1 MSGEYKKEC
10 YDIDKNIK
18 IHYSH
23 GVREASSTLGF
34 LHYDED
40 LIIEFYRKGHS
51 SVHIEGNI
59 YNISEGDVLI
69 LNPDEL
75 HVTIRSDDCYMEK
88 IVLHVNEG
96 LLSQF
101 GVERLVFFEKISKKE
116 KGKGN
121 LITSSAVSDFSID
134 ENIENCLYLAK
145 ENSLENRVLLNCKTI
160 ELLSKLSKLIEKD
173 EGEVVNTYTS
183 NDRVNKIID
192 YINRHHTEEITLDSL
207 SKHFHFSKYYI
218 SHLFKDYVG
227 ISPYDY
233 LIARRLYCCN
243 NLIRSNH
250 TIKEASLM
258 VGFNN
263 YSNFYRLYKKYFKIT
278 PQQFKEQLKTEQ

>member
-1 MSGEYKKEC
+1 MPGEYKKVC
-10 YDIDKNIK
+10 YDVNKNIK

-23 GVREASSTLGF
+23 GVRGASSTLGF

-40 LIIEFYRKGHS
+40 LIVEFYRKGHS

-88 IVLHVNEG
+88 IVLHINEG

-101 GVERLVFFEKISKKE
+101 GVERLDFFEKIYKKE

-121 LITSSAVSDFSID
+121 LITASAVSNFLID
-134 ENIENCLYLAK
+134 ENIENCLCLAK
-145 ENSLENRVLLNCKTI
+145 ENSIESQVLLTCKVTQ
-160 ELLSKLSKLIEKD
+160 LLFELSKLIEKGD
-173 EGEVVNTYTS
+173 EAVVNTYTS
-183 NDRVNKIID
+183 NNKVNKIID
-192 YINRHHTEEITLDSL
+192 YINRHLTEEITLDLL
-207 SKHFHFSKYYI
+207 SNRFHFSKYYI

-250 TIKEASLM
+250 TIKEACFM

-278 PQQFKEQLKTEQ
+278 PQQFKEQLKIEE